1 MRGLRGGP
9 PNTQPALVDARL
21 VDEMLIIF
29 DLARRLALAPVM
41 HGRKKRRAKAAAR
54 RLLPG
59 RFVHHNAAL
68 ARTDDYGTAVRTA
81 AASFD
86 SGAHSA
92 NSSAAKRPTTQNAVT
107 AMSSPSVTTATN

>member
-1 MRGLRGGP
+1 MMP
-9 PNTQPALVDARL
+9 PNTQPALVGARL

-54 RLLPG
+54 RLLFG
-59 RFVHHNAAL
+59 WFVHHNVAL
-68 ARTDDYGTAVRTA
+68 AGTDDDGMAVRKTV

-92 NSSAAKRPTTQNAVT
+92 NSSATKRPMTQKAVT
-107 AMSSPSVTTATN
+107 TMSSRS

>member
-1 MRGLRGGP
+1 MCGLRGGP

-41 HGRKKRRAKAAAR
+41 HGRKKPRAKAAAR

-59 RFVHHNAAL
+59 RFVYHNAAL
-68 ARTDDYGTAVRTA
+68 DISSERLNWIWHRRVGFPSSTAR
-81 AASFD
+81 
-86 SGAHSA
+86 
-92 NSSAAKRPTTQNAVT
+92 
-107 AMSSPSVTTATN
+107 